1 MTIGIA
7 QKDGRK
13 CQEKGEIIVV
23 ALEIKDDFSLA
34 PNI

>member
-1 MTIGIA
+1 MAGSV
-7 QKDGRK
+7 RR
-13 CQEKGEIIVV
+13 KGEIIVV